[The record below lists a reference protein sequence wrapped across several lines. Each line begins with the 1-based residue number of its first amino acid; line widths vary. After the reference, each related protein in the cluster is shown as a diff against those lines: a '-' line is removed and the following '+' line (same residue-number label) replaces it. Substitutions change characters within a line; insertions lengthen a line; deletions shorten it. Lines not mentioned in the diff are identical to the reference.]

1 MGKLFPRGEKPIRG
15 KEFGG
20 IAMNEDTT
28 LKEKVVII
36 TGCSSGIGRALA
48 FEFHQ
53 KGYRTFP
60 TARRPES
67 VEELASQ
74 GLESVHLDVAESSS
88 IKKGISTVIE
98 RTGHI
103 DILVN
108 NAGFNPFGPIVE
120 VPIEQVRL
128 LFETN
133 VIGPIAVI
141 QEVFRYMAQQGSGRI
156 VNIGSAAGLLPNP
169 FGGPYSASKAALH
182 LLSEVLRME
191 CAPFG
196 IDVVVVQPGS
206 VRSNISAAGSIG
218 IDRYQSQS
226 SLYRAVY
233 PQILR
238 RANASQLNPMP
249 AEEFAEKLVQEV
261 TKKEAPRV
269 IRLGAGADFIAEM
282 AKRPGPELER
292 IFAQQFELD
301 SLHKKVGGP

>member
-1 MGKLFPRGEKPIRG
+1 MS
-15 KEFGG
+15 
-20 IAMNEDTT
+20 EDTPS
-28 LKEKVVII
+28 KEQVAVI

-48 FEFHQ
+48 FEFQ
-53 KGYRTFP
+53 RKGYRAFA

-67 VEELASQ
+67 VKELSGQ
-74 GLESVHLDVAESSS
+74 GLEAVLLDVAESRS
-88 IKKGISTVIE
+88 IKEAVSTVIE
-98 RTGHI
+98 RTGRI

-120 VPIEQVRL
+120 VPIEQIRS

-133 VIGPIAVI
+133 VIGPIAII

-182 LLSEVLRME
+182 LLSEVLRIE

-206 VRSNISAAGSIG
+206 VRSNIAATGSIG

-226 SLYRAVY
+226 SHYRAVY

-249 AEEFAEKLVQEV
+249 AEEFAEKLVQEA

-292 IFAQQFELD
+292 IFAQQFDLD
-301 SLHKKVGGP
+301 SLRK

>member
-1 MGKLFPRGEKPIRG
+1 
-15 KEFGG
+15 
-20 IAMNEDTT
+20 
-28 LKEKVVII
+28 VVVI

-48 FEFHQ
+48 FEFHRR
-53 KGYRTFP
+53 GYRTFA

-67 VEELASQ
+67 VRELSEQ
-74 GLESVHLDVAESSS
+74 GLEAVHLDVAESSS
-88 IKKGISTVIE
+88 IKEGISTVIE
-98 RTGHI
+98 RTGRI

-120 VPIEQVRL
+120 VPIEQIRS

-133 VIGPIAVI
+133 VIGPIALI
-141 QEVFRYMAQQGSGRI
+141 QEVFRYMVQQGSGRI

-182 LLSEVLRME
+182 LLSEVLRIE

-206 VRSNISAAGSIG
+206 VRSNIATTGSIG
-218 IDRYQSQS
+218 LDRYQSQQS
-226 SLYRAVY
+226 HYRAIH
-233 PQILR
+233 PQIVR

-249 AEEFAEKLVQEV
+249 AEEFAAKLVQEV

-269 IRLGAGADFIAEM
+269 IRLGTGADFIAEM

-292 IFAQQFELD
+292 IFAQQFDLD
-301 SLHKKVGGP
+301 SLRK

>member
-1 MGKLFPRGEKPIRG
+1 MSE
-15 KEFGG
+15 G
-20 IAMNEDTT
+20 IPSTGQ
-28 LKEKVVII
+28 VVVI

-48 FEFHQ
+48 FEFRRR
-53 KGYRTFP
+53 GYRTFA
-60 TARRPES
+60 TARR
-67 VEELASQ
+67 
-74 GLESVHLDVAESSS
+74 LESVKDLSEQGFEAVNLDVGESSS

-98 RTGHI
+98 RAGRI
-103 DILVN
+103 DYLVN
-108 NAGFNPFGPIVE
+108 NAGFNPFGPTVE
-120 VPIEQVRL
+120 VPIEQIRL

-133 VIGPIAVI
+133 VIGPIAII
-141 QEVFRYMAQQGSGRI
+141 QEVFRYMAHQGSGRI

-182 LLSEVLRME
+182 LLSEVLRIE

-206 VRSNISAAGSIG
+206 VRSNIAAAGSIG

-226 SLYRAVY
+226 SHYRAVY

-238 RANASQLNPMP
+238 RANASQLNPMA
-249 AEEFAEKLVQEV
+249 AEEFAEKLVQEI

-301 SLHKKVGGP
+301 SLRK